1 MEQQKIN
8 IALDGPAGAGKST
21 IAKQLA
27 QKLDILYL
35 DTGAMY
41 RALGLKAKKCGVDPK
56 DRAKVEALLPDTRV
70 DVIYQNGQM
79 RVELDGENVEP
90 AIRTQE
96 MGMYASA
103 VAAHPGVREYLVE
116 LQRKI
121 ALENDLV
128 LDGRDIGTVVLPEAQ
143 VKVFLTASPE
153 ERARRR
159 CAELCAK
166 GMDADFGTVL
176 REIRQRDEQD
186 MERAVAP
193 LKAADDAVILD
204 TSDLDFEAVVARLL
218 AIIREKTA

>member
-1 MEQQKIN
+1 M
-8 IALDGPAGAGKST
+8 IAVAIDGPAGAGKST
-21 IAKQLA
+21 VARSAAKRLGFIYA
-27 QKLDILYL
+27 
-35 DTGAMY
+35 DTGALY
-41 RALGLKAKKCGVDPK
+41 RAVGLYMLEHGVDT
-56 DRAKVEALLPDTRV
+56 DCQEDIAAAVHDGGITVEIVFMEDCQHVLLCGR
-70 DVIYQNGQM
+70 DVTEQ
-79 RVELDGENVEP
+79 
-90 AIRTQE
+90 IRTPAVS
-96 MGMYASA
+96 MAASKVSA
-103 VAAHPGVREYLVE
+103 VPAVRKLLFR
-116 LQRKI
+116 LQR
-121 ALENDLV
+121 DLAEKNNV
-128 LDGRDIGTVVLPEAQ
+128 IMDGRDIGTVVLPEAQ